1 MQQTICGEMTRKY
14 KFIFLDKIKK
24 YYYISQYALIVK
36 IFLIVNNP
44 QVTKVLSI
52 LVGTS
57 EHIRLLSKNFKF
69 FLLSYGY

>member
-1 MQQTICGEMTRKY
+1 MTRKY
-14 KFIFLDKIKK
+14 KFIFSDKIKK
-24 YYYISQYALIVK
+24 YYYISQYAIIVK

-57 EHIRLLSKNFKF
+57 EHIRLLSKNFNF
-69 FLLSYGY
+69 FLLSYGYWY